1 MTAYTKR
8 PFAPHIH
15 ADQNTRGLMLEMV
28 LILAVLYG
36 MAYFYYG
43 LRAVLLGA
51 VSVCTTLIC
60 DMLCTRIAGK
70 RVNLRDLS
78 ALVTGL
84 MIPLFLSASIPL
96 YVVVTADIFA
106 IAVAKHPFGGT
117 GYNVFNPAAAGLA
130 FVLICFPV
138 LVTQFPVPLEPLPL
152 FPTAELLQTTSSAHA
167 LNLGGVPAQP
177 PLQMLFGYSAGPMGA
192 TNSLVLLACLIY
204 LLFRRVVRWEIPT
217 FFFLSL
223 SIVGFFFPRIPTGG
237 GLSVFYEL
245 TSGTVLLGGICM
257 LGDPVTSPKRDWAR
271 MAYAF
276 LAGIVVMLFRQFG
289 RLEEGF
295 VFAVLLMNSTVLGF
309 DMAAE
314 HFAGRYRRNRRELI
328 RREEIQKKI

>member
-1 MTAYTKR
+1 MTSR
-8 PFAPHIH
+8 NERRFAPHIH
-15 ADQNTRGLMLEMV
+15 ADQSTRGLMVEMV
-28 LILAVLYG
+28 LILLVLYG

-43 LRAVLLGA
+43 ARALLLGA
-51 VSVCTTLIC
+51 VSACTTLVC
-60 DMLCTRIAGK
+60 DIACTRISGK
-70 RVNLRDLS
+70 RVNLRDMS

-96 YVVVTADIFA
+96 YIVVTAGAFA
-106 IAVAKHPFGGT
+106 IVVAKHPFGGT
-117 GYNVFNPAAAGLA
+117 GYNVFNPAAAGVA
-130 FVLICFPV
+130 FVLICFPT
-138 LVTQFPVPLEPLPL
+138 LVTQFPIPLEPLPL

-167 LNLGGVPAQP
+167 LSLGGVPAQP
-177 PLQMLFGYSAGPMGA
+177 PIQMLFGYSAGPMGA
-192 TNSLVLLACLIY
+192 TNSLVILACLIY

-223 SIVGFFFPRIPTGG
+223 SIVGFLFPRIPAGG

-245 TSGTVLLGGICM
+245 TAGTVLLGGVCM

-276 LAGIVVMLFRQFG
+276 LAGVVVMLFRRFG
-289 RLEEGF
+289 RPEEGF

-309 DMAAE
+309 DMLAE
-314 HFAGRYRRNRRELI
+314 HFAGRYRRKRRELI
-328 RREEIQKKI
+328 RRQEVQKKI